1 MLNFVLLQY
10 LKFYFQPLKVEK
22 VKPEP
27 KVDLLS
33 KLMPDTT
40 DMHRTHLFDLNCKI
54 CTGKLAPPLD
64 EPAPKKVKIAHSV
77 SKEEKEGEEDGK
89 EKKSQENDLKPEDVV
104 KEVLKAIQR
113 AKQESPKLHKPAAES
128 SVTVR

>member
-1 MLNFVLLQY
+1 MLN
-10 LKFYFQPLKVEK
+10 FQPLKVEK

-40 DMHRTHLFDLNCKI
+40 DKHRTHLFDLNCKI
-54 CTGKLAPPLD
+54 CTGKVAPPVD
-64 EPAPKKVKIAHSV
+64 EPAPKKVKVSHSV
-77 SKEEKEGEEDGK
+77 SKEEKEGAEDGK
-89 EKKSQENDLKPEDVV
+89 DQKSKDEDLKPEDVV

-113 AKQESPKLHKPAAES
+113 AKQESPKSHKPSTES